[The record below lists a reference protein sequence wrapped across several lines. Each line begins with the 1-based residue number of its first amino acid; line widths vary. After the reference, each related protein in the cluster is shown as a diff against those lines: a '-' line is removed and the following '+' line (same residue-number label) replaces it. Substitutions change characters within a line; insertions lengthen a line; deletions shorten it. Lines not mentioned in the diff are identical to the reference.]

1 MLVYNSFFLAAIEH
15 AEFWEIFASKWF
27 WCGLGGWIVAS
38 LIKMVIAAWR
48 THEFDFVYLVSTG
61 GMPSSHSAT
70 VAGIAFGIGYTEG
83 FDTPIATLA
92 VAFAVI
98 TMLDAATVRRAAG
111 EHAKVLNAIVRDI
124 KELKFKPK
132 ERFRELLGHTRK
144 EVLWGMVTGILWAT
158 LLCSIV

>member
-1 MLVYNSFFLAAIEH
+1 MVLAIIRH
-15 AEFWEIFASKWF
+15 IDIWQILLCQWF

-38 LIKMVIAAWR
+38 LIKMGIAAWK

-70 VAGIAFGIGYTEG
+70 VTGIFFGIGYTEG
-83 FDTPIATLA
+83 FGTPLA
-92 VAFAVI
+92 VLSCAFAVI
-98 TMLDAATVRRAAG
+98 TMLDAAGVRHAAG

-132 ERFRELLGHTRK
+132 ERFRELLGHTRQ
-144 EVLWGMVTGILWAT
+144 EVVWGMVTGFVWAT
-158 LLCSIV
+158 ALSYFWK

>member
-1 MLVYNSFFLAAIEH
+1 MFAAIQH
-15 AEFWEIFASKWF
+15 SAVWEIFESRMF

-38 LIKMVIAAWR
+38 IVKMVIAAWK
-48 THEFDFVYLVSTG
+48 THEFDFTYLVATG

-70 VAGIAFGIGYTEG
+70 VSGLAFGVGYTEG
-83 FDTPIATLA
+83 FGSTVCVLA
-92 VAFAVI
+92 MAFAVI
-98 TMLDAATVRRAAG
+98 TMFDAATVRRAAG

-132 ERFRELLGHTRK
+132 ERFRELLGHTRT

-158 LLCSIV
+158 LVCSIWD